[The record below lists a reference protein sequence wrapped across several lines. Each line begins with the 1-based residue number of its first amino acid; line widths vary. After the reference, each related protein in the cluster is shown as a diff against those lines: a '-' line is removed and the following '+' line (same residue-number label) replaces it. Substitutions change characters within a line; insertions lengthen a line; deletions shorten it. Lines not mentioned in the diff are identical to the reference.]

1 MVAGQLDIRG
11 SAIRRRVRSLY
22 RRLIRPHLSPRW
34 QQRIKLLWTV
44 WGYRAILTLPALS
57 LTQRFTLLR
66 RLLSI
71 DWNLQ
76 HAHWP
81 GEITRVIAAIGRR
94 RAGPLETV
102 VEAGCW
108 QGGSTAKL
116 SVACQ
121 MLGYKLLV
129 FDSFQ
134 GVEYQPGNPFS
145 GQYAAALDLVKAN
158 VAAYGEI
165 AVCRFMPGWFA
176 DTLAANPV
184 QEPISVVFADCDLA
198 TGTCE
203 VLKGIIPSLRPNGVF
218 CSQDYHI
225 KEVRDLLDSEH
236 TWAELGVPK
245 PIMIDLYRNLAV
257 FLVQRSGESEAP

>member
-1 MVAGQLDIRG
+1 MG
-11 SAIRRRVRSLY
+11 SAIRQRIHSLY
-22 RRLIRPHLSPRW
+22 KRLIRPHLSPRW
-34 QQRIKLLWTV
+34 QQRVKLLWTV
-44 WGYRAILTLPALS
+44 WGYGSILTIPAISPTRRL
-57 LTQRFTLLR
+57 TLLR
-66 RLLSI
+66 RLISI
-71 DWNLQ
+71 DWNLL

-81 GEITRVIAAIGRR
+81 GEITRVIAAIGTR
-94 RAGPLETV
+94 RAGPREIV

-116 SVACQ
+116 SVACH
-121 MLGYKLLV
+121 MLGYRLFV

-134 GVEYQPGNPFS
+134 GVEHQPGNLFS

-165 AVCRFMPGWFA
+165 SVCCFVPGWFT
-176 DTLAANPV
+176 DTLAAKPV
-184 QEPISVVFADCDLA
+184 LDPISVVFVDCDLA
-198 TGTCE
+198 KGTYE
-203 VLKGIIPSLRPNGVF
+203 VLQGILPSLRRNGIL

-245 PIMIDLYRNLAV
+245 PVVTEQYRNLAV
-257 FLVQRSGESEAP
+257 FVVQRHDEKGAH